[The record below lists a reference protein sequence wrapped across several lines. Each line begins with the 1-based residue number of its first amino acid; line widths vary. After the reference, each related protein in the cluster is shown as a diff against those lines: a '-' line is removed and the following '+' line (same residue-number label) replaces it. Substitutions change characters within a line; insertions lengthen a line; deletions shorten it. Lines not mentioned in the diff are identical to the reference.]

1 MTIVSDIFKQ
11 WLPLRIKQTPSGW
24 ASFNAACCHH
34 RGHSHD
40 DRQRGGVKFSD
51 GFVYNCFNCGYT
63 ASWKPGRGISQKLKN
78 LMKWLGAPD
87 DDVNRMIFEAMRIE
101 AGDTSND
108 NTVELKKFTKKELP
122 PNSLILSDWIDADL
136 DSDTETKIA
145 EVVQYIINRG
155 FDPLDKNF
163 FWSPESGF
171 ADRVIIPFTFE
182 GEIVGWTARK
192 IREGKPK
199 YLSDQHPT
207 YVFNLDSITKNQKY
221 VFVVEGP
228 FDALAIN
235 GVALLHNDISEHQA
249 ALINR
254 LGKRVIVIPD
264 RDSSGLEVVKKAID
278 LDWEV
283 AFPNWDMSIKDVAE
297 AVEKYGDLFVIT
309 DIINTSIAGNIKISL
324 YLKKFQKLLENHRR

>member
-171 ADRVIIPFTFE
+171 ADRVIIPFRFE

>member
-136 DSDTETKIA
+136 NSDTETKIA

>member
-1 MTIVSDIFKQ
+1 MEASDELAFGC
-11 WLPLRIKQTPSGW
+11 LLST
-24 ASFNAACCHH
+24 
-34 RGHSHD
+34 
-40 DRQRGGVKFSD
+40 
-51 GFVYNCFNCGYT
+51 
-63 ASWKPGRGISQKLKN
+63 KL
-78 LMKWLGAPD
+78 
-87 DDVNRMIFEAMRIE
+87 
-101 AGDTSND
+101 
-108 NTVELKKFTKKELP
+108 
-122 PNSLILSDWIDADL
+122 
-136 DSDTETKIA
+136 
-145 EVVQYIINRG
+145 
-155 FDPLDKNF
+155 
-163 FWSPESGF
+163 
-171 ADRVIIPFTFE
+171 
-182 GEIVGWTARK
+182 
-192 IREGKPK
+192 
-199 YLSDQHPT
+199 
-207 YVFNLDSITKNQKY
+207 SITKNQKY